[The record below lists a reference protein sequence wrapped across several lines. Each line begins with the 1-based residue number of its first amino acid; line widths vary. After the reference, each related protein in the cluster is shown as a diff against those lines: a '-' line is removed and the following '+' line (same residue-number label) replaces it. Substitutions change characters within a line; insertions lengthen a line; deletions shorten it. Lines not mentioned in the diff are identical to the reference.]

1 MDQYDLMKLSENEF
15 NDRDNKVAWQ
25 QHAFVYTHHGPLND
39 RSKYRLDRDPE
50 TIRKAKL
57 LRDAAEFNL
66 KRNMAREAKAER
78 ETEIAAVKAMTPV
91 ERKIYKAG
99 KVAANAKAMKPKK
112 ALAAAKRRAKE
123 ERRTLSTMRKFRQQ
137 AAHLR

>member
-1 MDQYDLMKLSENEF
+1 
-15 NDRDNKVAWQ
+15 
-25 QHAFVYTHHGPLND
+25 
-39 RSKYRLDRDPE
+39 
-50 TIRKAKL
+50 
-57 LRDAAEFNL
+57 
-66 KRNMAREAKAER
+66 MAREAKAER

-123 ERRTLSTMRKFRQQ
+123 EFEAANLIYYADVSATGGTPTMMKPVLQVPVI
-137 AAHLR
+137 AADAMDVEEAVDQEEEEEGEHDDMDFI